1 MSHANSLFTDVDC
14 LANCGPTGV
23 RDLVKQDD
31 LQFSPGYALN
41 TPDLIVCVAAAI
53 INVFQGGGKIK

>member
-1 MSHANSLFTDVDC
+1 MSHANSLFTNVDC
-14 LANCGPTGV
+14 LATGV

-31 LQFSPGYALN
+31 LQFSPSYALN

-53 INVFQGGGKIK
+53 IDVFQGGKIE